1 MKRVL
6 FAVLLLAAVLIGA
19 PATFAQGSGG
29 QTAPSQTKPLPSPDS
44 LIALSKVEGSTYTNE
59 FFGISFTA
67 PKGWTILGVEVMKGV
82 REKAKDVFR
91 DEKDPKIKRELEAT
105 VDRTTPL
112 FSASKLPP
120 GTTGSFHAVV
130 ICAAEQIPTAVVKTP
145 HDYYTLMLQSMKLSQ
160 GVNVEVVQP
169 FQTKRIGT
177 TDFGTYTLKITSNQ
191 GIMLQRQIVTIKA
204 PYAFGIV
211 FTYVE
216 ESDTKAFDELISSI
230 KAK

>member
-6 FAVLLLAAVLIGA
+6 FATLLLAAVLIGA

-29 QTAPSQTKPLPSPDS
+29 KSSPPPSNPLPSPDS
-44 LIALSKVEGSTYTNE
+44 LLALGKIEGSTYTNQY
-59 FFGISFTA
+59 FGISFTA
-67 PKGWTILGVEVMKGV
+67 PRGWTILDIEVMKEA

-91 DEKDPKIKRELEAT
+91 DEKDPKIKREMEAT

-112 FSASKLPP
+112 FSASKLPR

-130 ICAAEQIPTAVVKTP
+130 ICAAEQIPTAIVKTP
-145 HDYYTLMLQSMKLSQ
+145 NDYYTLMLHSLKLSQ

-169 FQTKRIGT
+169 IQTKRIGA
-177 TDFGTYTLKITSNQ
+177 TDFGIYTLKITSNM
-191 GIMLQRQIVTIKA
+191 GIMLQKQMVAIKA

-211 FTYVE
+211 FTYIE